1 MRLGYRHS
9 KPENVAFAA
18 GRLMLG
24 RVRELFRTSFA
35 FESTLASRSL
45 APLIAA
51 ATRSGYRFHLL
62 YLWLESPTQASA
74 RVNRRVRAGGHAIPT
89 DVVARRYGR
98 NLDNFFR
105 LYRSLAHAWCFY
117 DNSAEFAP
125 RVVASGGRRTAD
137 EGSRSRALV
146 GVRSELR

>member
-1 MRLGYRHS
+1 
-9 KPENVAFAA
+9 
-18 GRLMLG
+18 MLG

-62 YLWLESPTQASA
+62 YLWLESPAQASA

-98 NLDNFFR
+98 SLDNFFR
-105 LYRSLAHAWCFY
+105 LYRSLAHAWRFY

-125 RVVASGGRRTAD
+125 RVVASGGRGRRTRVVD
-137 EGSRSRALV
+137 RALW
-146 GVRSELR
+146 SALEASYDEEI